1 MATARTIEKRFT
13 AWMEHPNDPTIPNK
27 IHAADGAQQYG
38 FKAALVGGV
47 TLYGW
52 CIPTILEAVGEG
64 WLDHGW
70 VEVHFKRP
78 TYPDDEMTIKAVLR
92 DDGAWDMTASKTD
105 GEVCIRASFGLGDA
119 PFARVY
125 ELSDRMPAD
134 PPREN
139 RERLTLDNAPVGQ
152 DLLTMPVEIT
162 PEEAREAMAKHLRE
176 ENPLFT
182 GTNAVVH
189 PWAVARQMMS
199 LLAYSYDYGKPSIHV
214 SSHIQNLKRI
224 PVGAKL
230 ALTGHFVRAY
240 EQNGHHCAVF
250 DGSYRDTAGNE
261 YARVRHTNIFNVR
274 KRDMP

>member
-1 MATARTIEKRFT
+1 MTTTSTIENHFT
-13 AWMEHPNDPTIPNK
+13 AWMENPNDPTISNK

-78 TYPDDEMTIKAVLR
+78 TYPGDEMTIKAVAGA
-92 DDGAWDMTASKTD
+92 DGAWELTASKQD
-105 GEVCIRASFGLGDA
+105 GEVCIRASFGRGDA
-119 PFARVY
+119 PFAGIY
-125 ELSDRMPAD
+125 QLSERMPAD

-139 RERLTLDNAPVGQ
+139 LERLTMENAPVGQ
-152 DLLTMPVEIT
+152 DLLTMPVKIT
-162 PEEAREAMAKHLRE
+162 AEDARETMSKQLRE
-176 ENPLFT
+176 ENPLYT
-182 GTNAVVH
+182 GENAIVH
-189 PWAVARQMMS
+189 PWAVARHMIS
-199 LLAYSYDYGKPSIHV
+199 LLGYSYNYGKPSIHI

-224 PVGAKL
+224 PIGTEL

-250 DGSYRDTAGNE
+250 DGSYRDANGNE

-274 KRDMP
+274 KHEG